1 MALKKKG
8 TPEKLKIVH
17 EDSDLEAFQ
26 KSVDQALEA
35 ELQALKEQKKKGK
48 KQALTFLSITDI
60 LKVEVNNNG
69 S

>member
-48 KQALTFLSITDI
+48 K
-60 LKVEVNNNG
+60 
-69 S
+69 